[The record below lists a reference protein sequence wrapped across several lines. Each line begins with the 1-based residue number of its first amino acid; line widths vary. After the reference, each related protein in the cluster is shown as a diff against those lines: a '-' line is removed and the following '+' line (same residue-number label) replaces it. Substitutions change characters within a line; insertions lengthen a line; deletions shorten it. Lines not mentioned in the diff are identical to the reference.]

1 MNKSKKE
8 REKLMETI
16 TQTNRTILFSEIN
29 PEKLNLLTLIG
40 DVRGKTS
47 LDDDKIKE
55 INEMLLVESFAEFL
69 EKFAPVVYS
78 WCDAKTGSIQY
89 SLVKPENIPDNCIT
103 EIPLNEMNDL
113 LNMLI
118 TLQGAKGA
126 MGVANVDFKF
136 SNVLDMISPKKIM
149 EDIRQVRKEIQY
161 TYGKYMELDDE
172 DPKRLDMGDQ
182 LNFQFEQASHN
193 YNNVLAML
201 PLAIEDIKTRLL
213 LGSGESAQG
222 GQEFKAGLLSMGD
235 DGELKILEMKQEEG
249 TQLAVVDDHINSSLV
264 QTFRD
269 DYDALNDTPS
279 DYVREL
285 VVRTFCP
292 LTSTVESS
300 VDRELEV
307 RNYNTYLE
315 FYKKS
320 KDDFVKAVK
329 PLIEKILGVKAFF
342 DQYQVKEKGM
352 QPKLLI
358 TNIPLEML
366 VKSSNLPRLL
376 TYLNTTND
384 KNEFENT
391 LWFGIVPDV
400 ELNQSGGGKLQRM
413 RFAGNQKVKKPGT
426 NSMESLAT
434 LMNAI
439 TPYKITTFFSFS
451 TGEESTFSY
460 VATEGIGIFK
470 DKCTPLMKKEYS
482 EFVVPCIPNVT
493 IIPKDKSGLILDNRM
508 VIDEE
513 GNVALSQEKE
523 DIMKMWIEGV
533 YIGAAYGAAGIA
545 ASWQCPEYLKQR
557 FPNTSMEYPGVRY
570 DIEADDNA
578 LLVTTSMT
586 KEISGFTNA
595 IKNSI
600 NNTGFGFVFT
610 SDNAQHKG
618 RDIRNIMVYKA
629 RNLLSNGTE
638 FEPIYKTLVVTYI
651 ERMLRFYSGDFKQDK
666 ILKFF
671 SNNPSSQKSKWDAN
685 RQYVN
690 SLLQDGDE
698 LDFNIDEKNGICN
711 VQLTFSN
718 TTRNLKV
725 ELTRKGQSA

>member
-1 MNKSKKE
+1 MD
-8 REKLMETI
+8 TI
-16 TQTNRTILFSEIN
+16 TQTNRTILFSEMN

-55 INEMLLVESFAEFL
+55 INETLLVESFEDFL

-78 WCDAKTGSIQY
+78 WCDANTGSIQY
-89 SLVKPENIPDNCIT
+89 SLIKPENIPDNCIT

-118 TLQGAKGA
+118 TLQDARGSL
-126 MGVANVDFKF
+126 GVANVDFKF
-136 SNVLDMISPKKIM
+136 SNVLEMISPKKIM
-149 EDIRQVRKEIQY
+149 EDIRQVRREIQY
-161 TYGKYMELDDE
+161 TYGNYMELDEE
-172 DPKRLDMGDQ
+172 DPKRLDLGDK
-182 LNFQFEQASHN
+182 LNYQFEQASHN

-213 LGSGESAQG
+213 LGNGETAQR

-249 TQLAVVDDHINSSLV
+249 TQLAIVDDQINTSLI

-269 DYDALNDTPS
+269 DYDALNESKS

-292 LTSTVESS
+292 LSSTMESS
-300 VDRELEV
+300 VDREVEV
-307 RNYNTYLE
+307 QNYNTYLE

-320 KDDFVKAVK
+320 KDDFIKAVK

-352 QPKLLI
+352 QPRLLI
-358 TNIPLEML
+358 TNTPLEMMI
-366 VKSSNLPRLL
+366 KSSNLPRLL

-400 ELNQSGGGKLQRM
+400 ELNQSGDGKLQRM

-426 NSMESLAT
+426 NTMENLAI

-439 TPYKITTFFSFS
+439 NPYKITTFFSFA
-451 TGEESTFSY
+451 TGEESTFNY

-470 DKCTPLMKKEYS
+470 DKCTPLMKRDYS
-482 EFVVPCIPNVT
+482 EFVVPCIPNIT
-493 IIPKDKSGLILDNRM
+493 IIPKDKSGLILDKRM
-508 VIDEE
+508 VIDDD
-513 GNVALSQEKE
+513 GNVTLSQEKE

-533 YIGAAYGAAGIA
+533 YVGAAYGAAGIA
-545 ASWQCPEYLKQR
+545 AAWQCPEYLKQR
-557 FPNTSMEYPGVRY
+557 FPNTTMEYPGVRY
-570 DIEADDNA
+570 DIEAGDNA

-618 RDIRNIMVYKA
+618 REIKNVMVYKA

-638 FEPIYKTLVVTYI
+638 FEPIYKTLLVTYI

-666 ILKFF
+666 ILQFF

-698 LDFNIDEKNGICN
+698 LDFSIDEKNGICN
-711 VQLTFSN
+711 IQLTFSN

-725 ELTRKGQSA
+725 ELTRKGQTA

>member
-1 MNKSKKE
+1 
-8 REKLMETI
+8 METI
-16 TQTNRTILFSEIN
+16 TQTNRTILFSEMN

-55 INEMLLVESFAEFL
+55 INETLLVESFGEFL

-78 WCDAKTGSIQY
+78 WCDANTGSIQY
-89 SLVKPENIPDNCIT
+89 SLVNPENIPDNCIT

-118 TLQGAKGA
+118 TLQDAKGSL
-126 MGVANVDFKF
+126 GVANVDFKF

-149 EDIRQVRKEIQY
+149 EDIRQVRKEVQY
-161 TYGKYMELDDE
+161 TYGQYMELDEE
-172 DPKRLDMGDQ
+172 DPKRLDLGDK
-182 LNFQFEQASHN
+182 LNYQFEQASHN

-213 LGSGESAQG
+213 LGDGEAAQS

-249 TQLAVVDDHINSSLV
+249 TQLAIVDDQINTSLI

-269 DYDALNDTPS
+269 DYDALNENQS

-292 LTSTVESS
+292 LGSTVESS
-300 VDRELEV
+300 VDREAEV
-307 RNYNTYLE
+307 NNYNTYLE

-358 TNIPLEML
+358 TNTPLEMM

-391 LWFGIVPDV
+391 IWFGIVPDV
-400 ELNQSGGGKLQRM
+400 ELNQSGDGKLQRM

-439 TPYKITTFFSFS
+439 NPYKITTFFSFS
-451 TGEESTFSY
+451 TGEESTFNY
-460 VATEGIGIFK
+460 VATEGIGMFK

-482 EFVVPCIPNVT
+482 EFVVPCIPNIT
-493 IIPKDKSGLILDNRM
+493 IIPKDKSGLILDKRM
-508 VIDEE
+508 VIDDN

-523 DIMKMWIEGV
+523 DVMKMWIEGV
-533 YIGAAYGAAGIA
+533 YVGAAYGAAGIS

-570 DIEADDNA
+570 DIETGDNA

-618 RDIRNIMVYKA
+618 REIKNVMVYKA
-629 RNLLSNGTE
+629 RNLLSDGTE
-638 FEPIYKTLVVTYI
+638 FEPIYKTLLVTYI
-651 ERMLRFYSGDFKQDK
+651 ERMLRFYSGDFKKDK
-666 ILKFF
+666 ILQFF
-671 SNNPSSQKSKWDAN
+671 SNNPNSQKSKWDAS

-698 LDFNIDEKNGICN
+698 LDYSIDDKNGICN
-711 VQLTFSN
+711 IQLTFSN

-725 ELTRKGQSA
+725 ELTRKGQTA

>member
-1 MNKSKKE
+1 M
-8 REKLMETI
+8 
-16 TQTNRTILFSEIN
+16 N

-55 INEMLLVESFAEFL
+55 INETLLVESFEDFL

-78 WCDAKTGSIQY
+78 WCDANTGSIQY
-89 SLVKPENIPDNCIT
+89 SLIKPENIPDNCIT

-118 TLQGAKGA
+118 TLQDARGSL
-126 MGVANVDFKF
+126 GVANVDFKF
-136 SNVLDMISPKKIM
+136 SNVLEMISPKKIM
-149 EDIRQVRKEIQY
+149 EDIRQVRREIQY
-161 TYGKYMELDDE
+161 TYGNYMELDEE
-172 DPKRLDMGDQ
+172 DPKRLDLGDK
-182 LNFQFEQASHN
+182 LNYQFEQASHN

-213 LGSGESAQG
+213 LGNGETAQR

-249 TQLAVVDDHINSSLV
+249 TQLAIVDDHINTSLI
-264 QTFRD
+264 QTFQD
-269 DYDALNDTPS
+269 DYDALNEDKS

-292 LTSTVESS
+292 LSSTMESS
-300 VDRELEV
+300 VDREAEV
-307 RNYNTYLE
+307 QNYNTYLE

-320 KDDFVKAVK
+320 KDDFIKAVK

-352 QPKLLI
+352 QPRLLI
-358 TNIPLEML
+358 TNTPLEMMI
-366 VKSSNLPRLL
+366 KSSNLPRLL

-400 ELNQSGGGKLQRM
+400 ELNQSGDGKLQRM

-426 NSMESLAT
+426 NTMENLAI

-439 TPYKITTFFSFS
+439 NPYKITTFFSFA
-451 TGEESTFSY
+451 TGEESTFNY

-470 DKCTPLMKKEYS
+470 DKCTPLMKRDYS

-493 IIPKDKSGLILDNRM
+493 IIPKDKSGLILDKRM
-508 VIDEE
+508 VIDDD
-513 GNVALSQEKE
+513 GNVTLSQEKE

-533 YIGAAYGAAGIA
+533 YMGAAYGAAGIA
-545 ASWQCPEYLKQR
+545 AAWQCPEYLKQR
-557 FPNTSMEYPGVRY
+557 FPNTTMEYPGVRY
-570 DIEADDNA
+570 DIEAGDNA

-618 RDIRNIMVYKA
+618 REIKNVMVYKA

-638 FEPIYKTLVVTYI
+638 FEPIYKTLLVTYI

-666 ILKFF
+666 VLQFF

-698 LDFNIDEKNGICN
+698 LDFSIDEKNGICN
-711 VQLTFSN
+711 IQLTFSN

-725 ELTRKGQSA
+725 ELTRKGQTA

>member
-1 MNKSKKE
+1 MNKRK

-249 TQLAVVDDHINSSLV
+249 TQLAVVDDHVNSSLV

-513 GNVALSQEKE
+513 GNVALSKEKE